1 MHKYIFKRLLLM
13 IPVVVGVIFIVYLIL
28 FLSPGDV
35 TTTILGTGWAP
46 DLAEELREELG
57 LNKPFLIQFCD
68 YILGLLRG
76 DFGTSYI
83 TGLPVV
89 DLVKISFPNTV
100 ILVIVSMLMAIVL
113 SIPIGIRAAIKPNSL
128 FSAGSTAFALV
139 GIAAPGFW
147 VALLLVLLF
156 SVKLQWLPSA
166 GMDSWKS
173 VILPSVVL
181 SLSYM
186 AGLTRMMRSSM
197 IESMR
202 MDYIRTAQAKGVKE
216 RTIIYVHALKNA
228 LLPTITLIGSYTGE
242 MLGGAV
248 ICESV
253 FAIQGM
259 GRLMVESVMSRDIP
273 CALASVTIMAVC
285 VSVMSLIT
293 DLAYAFFDP
302 RIKGQYVRGKGVK

>member
-1 MHKYIFKRLLLM
+1 M

-35 TTTILGTGWAP
+35 TTTILGTSWTP
-46 DLAEELREELG
+46 ETAEMLREELG
-57 LNKPFLIQFCD
+57 LNRPFFVQFVS
-68 YILGLLRG
+68 YLLGLLRG
-76 DFGTSYI
+76 DFGKSYI
-83 TGLPVV
+83 SGLPVL
-89 DLVKISFPNTV
+89 DLLKISFPNTV
-100 ILVIVSMLMAIVL
+100 ILVVVSMVMAIVF
-113 SIPIGIRAAIKPNSL
+113 SIPIGIRAATKPNSL
-128 FSAGSTAFALV
+128 FSAGSTAFALI
-139 GIAAPGFW
+139 GISAPGFW

-156 SVKLQWLPSA
+156 SVKLQWLPSS
-166 GMDSWKS
+166 GMGSWKA

-186 AGLTRMMRSSM
+186 AGLSRMMRSSM
-197 IESMR
+197 IESMQ
-202 MDYIRTAQAKGVKE
+202 MDYIRTAKAKGVRP
-216 RTIIYVHALKNA
+216 RTITYRHALKNA

-248 ICESV
+248 ICETV

-259 GRLMVESVMSRDIP
+259 GRLMVESVMSRDVP
-273 CALASVTIMAVC
+273 CALAAVTVMAVC